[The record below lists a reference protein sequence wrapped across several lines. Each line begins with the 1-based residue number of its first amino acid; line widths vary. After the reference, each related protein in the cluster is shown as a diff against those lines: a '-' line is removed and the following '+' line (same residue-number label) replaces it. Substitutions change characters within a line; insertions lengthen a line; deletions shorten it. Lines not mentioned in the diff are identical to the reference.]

1 MITFEK
7 FTLENGL
14 TVIVHEDNSTP
25 LVALNILYKVGA
37 RDENPEKTGFAHLFE
52 HLMFGGS
59 INIPDFDKPLQM
71 AGGENNAFTNT
82 DITNYY
88 LTIPSTNIE
97 TAFWLESDRM
107 LSLAFSEKSLEVQRN
122 VVVEEF
128 KQRYLNQPY
137 GDVWLE
143 LRPLAYKVHPY
154 QWATIGKET
163 KHIEDASLEDVKSF
177 FKKWYAPNNAILA
190 IAGNCS
196 REKAIELCNKWFS
209 PIAKA
214 NVPIRNLP
222 IEPQQQEKRV
232 LELEKDVPSNHIYI
246 TYHCC
251 SRFDKE
257 FYATDLLSDILSRG
271 KSSRLYQKLVKEK
284 KIFTE
289 VGAYMLGELD
299 KSLFLI
305 EGSLIDG
312 VSMEEAESAIK
323 EVIEEVKKSISETEL
338 LKVKNKAE
346 ASLIFS
352 EMSIAN
358 KALNLAYFELLGD
371 AGLVNVQSELYEKV
385 TAKEIQAIANE
396 ILIEKNSSV
405 LRYYSKINHAR

>member
-1 MITFEK
+1 MIKFEK
-7 FTLENGL
+7 FNLENGL
-14 TVIVHEDNSTP
+14 TVIVHEDKSTP

-88 LTIPSTNIE
+88 LTIPSTNLE

-137 GDVWLE
+137 GDVWLA

-177 FKKWYAPNNAILA
+177 FKKWYAPNNAILT

-196 REKAIELCNKWFS
+196 KEKAIELCNKWFS
-209 PIAKA
+209 PIQAA
-214 NVPIRNLP
+214 NVPARNLP
-222 IEPQQQEKRV
+222 VEPVQLEKRI

-246 TYHCC
+246 AFHCC

-284 KIFTE
+284 KMFTE
-289 VGAYMLGELD
+289 IGAYMLGELD

-312 VSMEEAESAIK
+312 VTMEEAEKSIY
-323 EVIEEVKKSISETEL
+323 EVIEEVKISISDLEL

-346 ASLIFS
+346 ASLVFS

-358 KALNLAYFELLGD
+358 KALNLAYFELLGNAD
-371 AGLVNVQSELYEKV
+371 LVNIQSKLYDKV
-385 TAKEIQAIANE
+385 TTEEIQQIAQE
-396 ILIEKNSSV
+396 VLTEKNSSV
-405 LRYYSKINHAR
+405 LRYYSKQNHA